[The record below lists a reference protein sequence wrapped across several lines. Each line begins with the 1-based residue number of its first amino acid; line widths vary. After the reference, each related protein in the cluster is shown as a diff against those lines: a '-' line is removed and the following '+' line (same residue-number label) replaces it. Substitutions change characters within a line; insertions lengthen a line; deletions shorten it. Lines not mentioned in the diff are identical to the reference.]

1 MAKRALKLHFRIPP
15 YRIPRNGW
23 RRLIHTAAMEAQR
36 RVGVKYT
43 DMDRLEVEVRLYLD
57 DGAIDWNDVDNRLKD
72 VLDALQ
78 GRAGGPKAV
87 RSVVPLIPNDRQIY
101 RVVIE
106 KCAPLAQSHGLG
118 HVTIRRLSNEARL
131 ATPRSTHR

>member
-23 RRLIHTAAMEAQR
+23 RRLIHAAAMEAQR
-36 RVGVKYT
+36 RVGVKYADT
-43 DMDRLEVEVRLYLD
+43 DRLEVEVHLYLD
-57 DGAIDWNDVDNRLKD
+57 GGALEWNDVDNRLKD

-78 GRAGGPKAV
+78 GRAGGSKAV
-87 RSVVPLIPNDRQIY
+87 RSLIPLIPNDRQIC

-106 KCAPLAQSHGLG
+106 KCAPPDQSRGLG
-118 HVTIRRLSNEARL
+118 HVTIRRLRNQARL
-131 ATPRSTHR
+131 ATAHLTHR